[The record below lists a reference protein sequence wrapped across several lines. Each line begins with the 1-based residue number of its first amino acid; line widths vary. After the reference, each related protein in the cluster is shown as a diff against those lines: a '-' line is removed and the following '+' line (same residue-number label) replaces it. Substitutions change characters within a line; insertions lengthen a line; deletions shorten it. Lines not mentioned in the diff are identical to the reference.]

1 MNEENF
7 ISKFVDGASA
17 PVYPP
22 FSRIDKINGEVI

>member
-7 ISKFVDGASA
+7 ISKLVDGTSA
-17 PVYPP
+17 PVHSP